1 MRKTVAL
8 PVATH
13 RDLVAISEEDFRS
26 TAGEIQFLVKQQ
38 KKINDG
44 KLIVLS
50 IDDFNDFVFGDE
62 GGKLKEI
69 KKEVL

>member
-8 PVATH
+8 PIATH

-38 KKINDG
+38 KKIIDG
-44 KLIVLS
+44 ELIVLS
-50 IDDFNDFVFGDE
+50 IDDFNDFVFGD
-62 GGKLKEI
+62 GGAS
-69 KKEVL
+69 